1 MLILKLLL
9 GIGISFFGVCA
20 VSRWLHKI
28 QEKNDNERWQNR
40 YENIKKLRIIIN
52 DNFVEEI
59 SNLPQMTAERFLN
72 LYQVSP
78 EKWSIKPVSYKYNH
92 DHEWAVPYYTAIEN
106 GRPVYYPIFWMNGQE
121 MMKYHNWLEKTWS
134 KGNSALNLQIREQY
148 LKDLTKYIQ
157 EDIQKKREQS
167 EKELAILEEQFK
179 QDREKSKKDSNN
191 PIELT
196 LSNSTTH

>member
-9 GIGISFFGVCA
+9 GIGISFFGICA
-20 VSRWLHKI
+20 VSQRLHKI

-40 YENIKKLRIIIN
+40 YEALKEHRITIN
-52 DNFVEEI
+52 DDFVEEI
-59 SNLPQMTAERFLN
+59 SNLPQMTVDRFLN

-78 EKWSIKPVSYKYNH
+78 EKWSIKPINYGYY

-106 GRPVYYPIFWMNGQE
+106 GRPVYYPIFWINGQE
-121 MMKYHNWLEKTWS
+121 MMKYQNWLEKTWS

-148 LKDLTKYIQ
+148 LKNLTKYIQ

-167 EKELAILEEQFK
+167 EKELAMLEEQFK
-179 QDREKSKKDSNN
+179 QDREKSKKDSNS
-191 PIELT
+191 IELT
-196 LSNSTTH
+196 LSNNTTH